1 MFPITS
7 ASPAGQMIT
16 AVTSSSASVHHRR
29 AVIPSDACIAATS
42 ELAVGSVSPLQA
54 KTFAQT
60 PAQRHV
66 AARAP
71 GWPRSD
77 QPWRAFQRG
86 FRLLRTNTLRPRRTT
101 TDPAFCFNALS
112 EFLAFIVRRP
122 FGPSSLLLQV
132 VEGATIFLRPKFR
145 PDRDPCDQ
153 SRRGELERCG
163 LPPGGMPMEPL
174 KHCARYRWSLV
185 ARLGAWRSA
194 LQESRYVV

>member
-1 MFPITS
+1 
-7 ASPAGQMIT
+7 MIT
-16 AVTSSSASVHHRR
+16 AVTCSSASVHHRR
-29 AVIPSDACIAATS
+29 AVIPSDACTAATS
-42 ELAVGSVSPLQA
+42 ELAVGSASPRQPN
-54 KTFAQT
+54 TFAQT

-71 GWPRSD
+71 RWPRSD

-132 VEGATIFLRPKFR
+132 VEGSTIFLRPKFR

-153 SRRGELERCG
+153 SRRGELERCSG
-163 LPPGGMPMEPL
+163 LTPGEMRGLLDVDRSLADTCLGMLCYGLVQRVGRGKYVAAEP
-174 KHCARYRWSLV
+174 ASDD
-185 ARLGAWRSA
+185 RL
-194 LQESRYVV
+194 

>member
-1 MFPITS
+1 
-7 ASPAGQMIT
+7 MIT

-42 ELAVGSVSPLQA
+42 ELRVGSVSPRQA

-71 GWPRSD
+71 RWPRSD

-122 FGPSSLLLQV
+122 FGPSSLHLQV
-132 VEGATIFLRPKFR
+132 VEGSTIFLRPKFR
-145 PDRDPCDQ
+145 LGRDPCDQ
-153 SRRGELERCG
+153 SRRGELERCSG
-163 LPPGGMPMEPL
+163 LPPGEMPMEPL
-174 KHCARYRWSLV
+174 KRCGPLPLMPRRASWCLAERTRRNPAMRCDY
-185 ARLGAWRSA
+185 
-194 LQESRYVV
+194 